1 MNNEETMEHINTQ
14 YQQTIDRIAEQLLPF
29 LHTFEAVQEDIHFGR
44 EREAQE
50 RVRVVAEILFPALTT
65 AIGEIAP
72 PADMQGV
79 HATVTE
85 ALSCCVEAY
94 SALLKGSGRNFAEWF
109 LRSRQSLCQ
118 ALYLLYDIREHL
130 APLQS
135 YWLTTTAFASLATL
149 ETRTPN
155 LGVPVGFLQEPR
167 TDKRREYSLYVP
179 ENYSPDRTWP
189 LIVCLHGGYGQGN
202 EYIWT
207 WLRPAKSNGY
217 LLLSPKSAG
226 PTWSVL
232 NPPLDIAS
240 IETMMNEVCATY
252 RVDDKRT
259 YLTGLSDGGTF
270 AYLLG
275 LARADRFAG
284 IAPIAGDFH
293 PMLDPLLRQGKGKE
307 TPLLVVHGGKD
318 PIFPIE
324 SIRQAWT
331 LFQRLGYN
339 VTPHELPEWGHAYPY
354 TINEQIV
361 LPWFASLVKT

>member
-1 MNNEETMEHINTQ
+1 MTEIEYRGDLQ
-14 YQQTIDRIAEQLLPF
+14 RIAEQLLPF
-29 LHTFEAVQEDIHFGR
+29 LRTFEAVHEEIHFGR

-50 RVRVVAEILFPALTT
+50 RVRAVAETLFPALTT
-65 AIGEIAP
+65 AIGESAP

-85 ALSCCVEAY
+85 ALSRCEEAY
-94 SALLKGSGRNFAEWF
+94 TDLLKGSGRNFAEWF
-109 LRSRQSLCQ
+109 LHSRQSLCQ
-118 ALYLLYDIREHL
+118 ALYLLYDIREQLL
-130 APLQS
+130 ALQP
-135 YWLTTTAFASLATL
+135 YWLTTTALASSAAL
-149 ETRTPN
+149 ETRTAN
-155 LGVPVGFLQEPR
+155 LETPVGFLQHPR
-167 TDKRREYSLYVP
+167 NEKRGAYSLYVP
-179 ENYSPDRTWP
+179 ENYTPERTWP

-207 WLRPAKSNGY
+207 WLRSAKSNGY

-232 NPPLDIAS
+232 NPSLDIAS
-240 IETMMNEVCATY
+240 IETMMNEVSATY
-252 RVDDKRT
+252 RIDDKRI

-270 AYLLG
+270 SYLLG

-293 PMLDPLLRQGKGKE
+293 PMVDPLLRQGKGKT

-318 PIFPIE
+318 PIFPIA

-339 VTPHELPEWGHAYPY
+339 VTAHELPEWGHAYPY

-361 LPWFASLVKT
+361 LPWFAGLTKAGVAG

>member
-1 MNNEETMEHINTQ
+1 MEITDIQ
-14 YQQTIDRIAEQLLPF
+14 YRQTLQRLAEQLLPF
-29 LHTFEAVQEDIHFGR
+29 LRTFEAVQEEIHFGR

-50 RVRVVAEILFPALTT
+50 RVRAVAENIFPVLTE
-65 AIGEIAP
+65 EIAKASP
-72 PADMQGV
+72 SAELQDL
-79 HATVTE
+79 HATLTE

-94 SALLKGSGRNFAEWF
+94 TALLKGTGRNFAEWF
-109 LRSRQSLCQ
+109 LRSRQSWCRG
-118 ALYLLYDIREHL
+118 LYLLYDIREHL
-130 APLQS
+130 PPLQPF
-135 YWLTTTAFASLATL
+135 WVTTTAFSSLSAL
-149 ETRTPN
+149 EARTPN
-155 LGVPVGFLQEPR
+155 LEVRVGFLQEPR
-167 TDKRREYSLYVP
+167 TDKRGEYSLYVP
-179 ENYSPDRTWP
+179 ENYTSAQTWP

-207 WLRPAKSNGY
+207 WLRPAKSNGF

-232 NPPLDIAS
+232 NPPLDIRS
-240 IETMMNEVCATY
+240 IQAMLTEVCATY
-252 RVDDKRT
+252 QVDRTRV

-275 LARADRFAG
+275 LSCSDLFAG

-318 PIFPIE
+318 PIFPIG

-331 LFQRLGYN
+331 LFTRLGYN
-339 VTPHELPEWGHAYPY
+339 VTAHELPEWGHAYPY
-354 TINEQIV
+354 TINEQMV
-361 LPWFASLVKT
+361 LPWFVGLPKAGTGG

>member
-1 MNNEETMEHINTQ
+1 MTEIQ
-14 YQQTIDRIAEQLLPF
+14 YRNDLQRIAEQLLPF
-29 LHTFEAVQEDIHFGR
+29 LRTFEAVQEDIHFGR
-44 EREAQE
+44 EHESQE
-50 RVRVVAEILFPALTT
+50 RVRIVAETLFPALTT
-65 AIGEIAP
+65 AIGEISP
-72 PADMQGV
+72 PAEMQGF
-79 HATVTE
+79 HTTLTQ
-85 ALSCCVEAY
+85 ALSCCGEAY
-94 SALLKGSGRNFAEWF
+94 TALLKGSGRNFAEWF

-118 ALYLLYDIREHL
+118 ALYLLYDIREQL
-130 APLQS
+130 PTLQS
-135 YWLTTTAFASLATL
+135 YWLTTTAFASFATL

-155 LGVPVGFLQEPR
+155 LEAPVGFSHKPR
-167 TDKRREYSLYVP
+167 AEKHGEYSLYVP
-179 ENYSPDRTWP
+179 EHYTPDRAWP

-270 AYLLG
+270 AYLFG

-318 PIFPIE
+318 PIFPIA

-339 VTPHELPEWGHAYPY
+339 VTAHELPEWGHAYPY

-361 LPWFASLVKT
+361 LPWFAGLIKAGVGS